1 MEQWMES
8 CCAMESLESYHAMAL
23 NEELSNHETIRWSVT
38 TFTPKRSSKQQ
49 NPMKTRWRDSTA
61 LLIDMPFIQQT
72 RKSLS
77 SHLN

>member
-1 MEQWMES
+1 MES
-8 CCAMESLESYHAMAL
+8 CYVMESLESYHTVAL
-23 NEELSNHETIRWSVT
+23 NEELSHSGIEELSNHETIRWRVT

-72 RKSLS
+72 RQITF
-77 SHLN
+77 

>member
-1 MEQWMES
+1 MES
-8 CCAMESLESYHAMAL
+8 CYVMESLESYHAMAL
-23 NEELSNHETIRWSVT
+23 NEELSNHETIRWRVT

-49 NPMKTRWRDSTA
+49 NLMKTRRRDSTA